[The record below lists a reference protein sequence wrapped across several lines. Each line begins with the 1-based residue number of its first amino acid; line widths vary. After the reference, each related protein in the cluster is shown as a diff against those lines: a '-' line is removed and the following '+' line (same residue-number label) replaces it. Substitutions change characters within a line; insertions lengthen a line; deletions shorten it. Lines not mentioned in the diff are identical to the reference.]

1 MLTIV
6 SLLHSSLQSK
16 PINDF
21 INSISDFV
29 ILTLRVID
37 CVINMYIIVNLNTV
51 VHVPSYVTLCYASN
65 MDRQV
70 QNKFLLISGC

>member
-37 CVINMYIIVNLNTV
+37 CVINMYIIVNHKHCGTC
-51 VHVPSYVTLCYASN
+51 T
-65 MDRQV
+65 
-70 QNKFLLISGC
+70 